1 MSQKPLLS
9 VIMPVYNSEKYL
21 ETAVN
26 SVLNQTFS
34 DLELICVDDCS
45 GDSSLEILKRISES
59 DNRLRVIHLEKNGGA
74 GNARNT
80 GMREAAAEYI
90 TFADADDFIDP
101 ELYERAYAC
110 TENGVADEVVWGLT
124 EEHFDRSDKHIS
136 SVKIAPENKKYEGK
150 KAIAEAAVLLERD
163 TLFGYQWNSLYKA
176 SVIKNNNVRFCDA
189 IFYEDYFFNLDF
201 AKHISTLVTLDCTG
215 YHYYKRI
222 NGSIT
227 NRFSKDYFSLSYKRM
242 ETMFE
247 FCTENGCMSEETYSV
262 LGGRLLRYTLSAL
275 SRNNNSLS
283 GMNGKEK
290 KQWFRQICDMPLYS
304 DLLPKTEGINIVFK
318 ALKWA
323 ILKKNCPAALAM
335 GRIVYTL
342 R

>member
-1 MSQKPLLS
+1 MSKKPLLS
-9 VIMPVYNSEKYL
+9 VIMPVYNSEEYL

-26 SVLNQTFS
+26 SVLSQTFS

-45 GDSSLEILKRISES
+45 GDNSLEILNRISERDS
-59 DNRLRVIHLEKNGGA
+59 RLKVISLEKNGGA

-90 TFADADDFIDP
+90 TFVDADDFIDP
-101 ELYERAYAC
+101 ELYEKAYAC
-110 TENGVADEVVWGLT
+110 IENGRADEVVWGLT
-124 EEHFDRSDKHIS
+124 EEHFSRSGKHIS
-136 SVKIAPENKKYEGK
+136 SVKIAPDKKRYEGQ
-150 KAIAEAAVLLERD
+150 KAVAKAAALLERD

-176 SVIKNNNVRFCDA
+176 SVIKNNNVKFCDA
-189 IFYEDYFFNLDF
+189 IFYEDYFFNIDF
-201 AKHISTLVTLDCTG
+201 AKHISALVTLDCTD

-222 NGSIT
+222 NGSVT
-227 NRFSKDYFSLSYKRM
+227 NRFTKDYFSLSYKRI
-242 ETMFE
+242 ETMFK
-247 FCTENGCMSEETYSV
+247 FCTENGCMSDDVYSV

-275 SRNNNSLS
+275 SRNNNPLS
-283 GMNGKEK
+283 GMGREEK

-304 DLLPKTEGINIVFK
+304 ELLPKTEGINIVFK
-318 ALKWA
+318 MLKRV

>member
-1 MSQKPLLS
+1 MSKKPLLS
-9 VIMPVYNSEKYL
+9 VIMPVYNSEEYL

-26 SVLNQTFS
+26 SVLSQTFS

-45 GDSSLEILKRISES
+45 GDNSLEILNRISERDS
-59 DNRLRVIHLEKNGGA
+59 RLKVISLEKNGGA

-90 TFADADDFIDP
+90 TFVDADDFIDP
-101 ELYERAYAC
+101 ELYEKAYAC
-110 TENGVADEVVWGLT
+110 TENGEADEVVWGLT
-124 EEHFDRSDKHIS
+124 EEHFNRSDKHIS
-136 SVKIAPENKKYEGK
+136 SVKIAPKSKRYEGK
-150 KAIAEAAVLLERD
+150 KAIAEAAVLLEKD

-176 SVIKNNNVRFCDA
+176 SVIKNNNVKFCDA

-201 AKHISTLVTLDCTG
+201 AGHISILVTLDCTD

-227 NRFSKDYFSLSYKRM
+227 NRFSKDYFSLSYKRI

-247 FCTENGCMSEETYSV
+247 FCTENGCMSEEAFCV

-275 SRNNNSLS
+275 SRNNNPLS
-283 GMNGKEK
+283 GMSRKEK
-290 KQWFRQICDMPLYS
+290 EQWFGLICDMPLYS

-318 ALKWA
+318 VLKWA
-323 ILKKNCPAALAM
+323 ILKKNCSVALSI
-335 GRIVYTL
+335 GRMVYIL